1 MEIQHALINSHAKF
15 TNIDV
20 QDIDYDADTGYI
32 YFNVKCD
39 KKTTG
44 ALVIN
49 TDEKGVDIGIKSDL
63 EYGKL
68 ATGDEAYSDSADLVK
83 DGIKDT
89 LHSDGFDIGASC
101 TLTVIGAFKK
111 YDDAVKAYEKA
122 KKDCE
127 DNKKLQTFYSYN
139 TGSHT
144 VGLYDYECIRKV
156 QNWNENG
163 ISEVVGASGKSND
176 DIYNSL
182 TNEDGYRKD
191 VVRIIGEELCND
203 EHEFDYLEK
212 GADGDIGKAY
222 IEIKKVQDTVK
233 RI

>member
-1 MEIQHALINSHAKF
+1 M
-15 TNIDV
+15 
-20 QDIDYDADTGYI
+20 
-32 YFNVKCD
+32 
-39 KKTTG
+39 
-44 ALVIN
+44 
-49 TDEKGVDIGIKSDL
+49 
-63 EYGKL
+63 
-68 ATGDEAYSDSADLVK
+68 
-83 DGIKDT
+83 
-89 LHSDGFDIGASC
+89 
-101 TLTVIGAFKK
+101 
-111 YDDAVKAYEKA
+111 AYEKA

-182 TNEDGYRKD
+182 VDKDGYRKD

-212 GADGDIGKAY
+212 GADGDNDEAY
-222 IEIKKVQDTVK
+222 ITIEMSTGYSQDNIDNAMRIAIYGYSIDGEYHTVTDVPCDLMNACLKAISDKDGADINVYRYWEDFTDEIG
-233 RI
+233 